1 MMKAEQLI
9 DAEIVALT
17 ELKLR
22 VPPES
27 AFGDNNLDAIDA
39 QRAVLIRRMSTDEI
53 YAIFGGED
61 GDEFSKYILDCALT
75 ARDWLFGEGF
85 APSQDWPVLEV

>member
-17 ELKLR
+17 EMKLK

-27 AFGDNNLDAIDA
+27 AFGDNNLDAIEA
-39 QRAVLIRRMSTDEI
+39 QKTVLLRRMGTDEI
-53 YAIFGGED
+53 QEAFGGE
-61 GDEFSKYILDCALT
+61 DEFSKYILDGALI
-75 ARDWLFGEGF
+75 ARDWLFGEGV
-85 APSQDWPVLEV
+85 APSQDWPVLEGRA

>member
-1 MMKAEQLI
+1 MKAAQLI

-27 AFGDNNLDAIDA
+27 VFGDNNLDAIEA
-39 QRAVLIRRMSTDEI
+39 QKAVLLRRMDMDEI
-53 YAIFGGED
+53 YEVFGGEYE
-61 GDEFSKYILDCALT
+61 DEFSKYILDCALI
-75 ARDWLFGEGF
+75 ARDWLLGEGL